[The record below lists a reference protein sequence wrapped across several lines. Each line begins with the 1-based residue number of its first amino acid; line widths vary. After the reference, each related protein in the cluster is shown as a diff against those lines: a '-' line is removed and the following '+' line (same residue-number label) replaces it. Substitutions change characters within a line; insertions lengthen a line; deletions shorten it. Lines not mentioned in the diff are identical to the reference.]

1 MVHKVERHSST
12 ACRDFAAGSNERSH
26 FLTDRIDAFAKHLG
40 AQDDRRGLLRAA
52 AAGTLGLLGLS
63 VRQDDAAAG
72 NRNCET
78 NKDCGKNQ
86 RCVKKGTKDKKCGKN
101 DRCKCKKK

>member
-1 MVHKVERHSST
+1 LDANRFDGIARVVGSSP
-12 ACRDFAAGSNERSH
+12 
-26 FLTDRIDAFAKHLG
+26 
-40 AQDDRRGLLRAA
+40 DRRDLLKAA
-52 AAGTLGLLGLS
+52 TGGALGLVGLS
-63 VRQDDAAAG
+63 ALQDDAAAG

-101 DRCKCKKK
+101 DKCKCKKK

>member
-1 MVHKVERHSST
+1 MVADRFDAIARVVGSSP
-12 ACRDFAAGSNERSH
+12 
-26 FLTDRIDAFAKHLG
+26 
-40 AQDDRRGLLRAA
+40 DRRGLLKAA
-52 AAGTLGLLGLS
+52 TGGALGLVGLS
-63 VRQDDAAAG
+63 ALQDDARGQGPEALS
-72 NRNCET
+72 NRNCDS